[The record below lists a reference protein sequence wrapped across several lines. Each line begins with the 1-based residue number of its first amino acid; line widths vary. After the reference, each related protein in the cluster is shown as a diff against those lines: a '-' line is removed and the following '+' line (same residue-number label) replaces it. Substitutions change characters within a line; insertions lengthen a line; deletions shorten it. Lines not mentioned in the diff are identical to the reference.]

1 MYSACRSRLATERHL
16 RPCNRD
22 IIFAVPLF
30 LLLAPL
36 SLVTWWLLS
45 AFGAYKKPVFARYSF
60 SDVRHVQRF
69 HGFLSVTCCPLL
81 LPMRNLQVAC
91 ALSLWIIGLREKGE
105 SNPPLMQVLARCSVY
120 GSFSPRCPY
129 LGAVRVFPCC
139 RGWACA
145 RAFMLICADIRTGI
159 AP

>member
-91 ALSLWIIGLREKGE
+91 ALSLWISGLRGKGE
-105 SNPPLMQVLARCSVY
+105 SNPPLIVTVT
-120 GSFSPRCPY
+120 CP
-129 LGAVRVFPCC
+129 LLRLRVFFSQVPLF
-139 RGWACA
+139 RGDA
-145 RAFMLICADIRTGI
+145 RLSVLSALSVEICVQRWLREG
-159 AP
+159 

>member
-91 ALSLWIIGLREKGE
+91 ALSLWISGLRGKGE
-105 SNPPLMQVLARCSVY
+105 SNPPLIVTVT
-120 GSFSPRCPY
+120 CP
-129 LGAVRVFPCC
+129 LLRLRVFFSQKSSPK
-139 RGWACA
+139 
-145 RAFMLICADIRTGI
+145 
-159 AP
+159 

>member
-16 RPCNRD
+16 SHATAKK
-22 IIFAVPLF
+22 IFAVPLF

-105 SNPPLMQVLARCSVY
+105 SNPPLSGMLLARCSVY
-120 GSFSPRCPY
+120 GSFSPEKFPQMRDWGWGLCLLSKY
-129 LGAVRVFPCC
+129 HRIAVW
-139 RGWACA
+139 G
-145 RAFMLICADIRTGI
+145 
-159 AP
+159 